1 MDHAGVDG
9 STALHWAVNRNDT
22 AMTEV
27 LLDAGADPGVTNR
40 YGFAPTTLA
49 ATNGNARLLR
59 RLISAG
65 TDPRARAPGI
75 PMPRA
80 TPRVAPGSPLRGTW
94 LNFKDGRCSRTLVRL
109 ASTRGRPAMRGDRE
123 RFATPVVKYNPSVNV
138 GRAQGV

>member
-80 TPRVAPGSPLRGTW
+80 TPRVAPTR
-94 LNFKDGRCSRTLVRL
+94 NL
-109 ASTRGRPAMRGDRE
+109 A
-123 RFATPVVKYNPSVNV
+123 
-138 GRAQGV
+138 QL